1 MIAKAPAAVESAP
14 RRYALDVRA
23 ARSVGWLTLPMGL
36 WLLDWLSINTGPW
49 DIGAYDLTSASSITA
64 VRAAFPLVVFAIAL
78 LRLPGRAAQKR
89 NWAEKGFWIYGV
101 VMLLACS
108 GADAWFNH
116 AYWGF
121 AFLGALG
128 AAELVLRRSDRLA
141 AVERLNWLSWAIT
154 VAALVVMLILA
165 RDVLMAPEADDS
177 AYGLI
182 NRFETA
188 HGYGIARETG
198 LSRMAAVPAIVSLTL
213 LLSGRGWKRWAS
225 VPVFLASLYI
235 MWIMQSRGALFSFVG
250 ALFFVL
256 LFGHKRG
263 RGALTFSSFVA
274 LAVIF
279 VFVVSQSE
287 LESLWQHATRG
298 TGAEG
303 FVTASGRYD
312 IYAELFSKSMDS
324 PLFGYGPQADRL
336 FALNAQN
343 AFVYALLCGGVVGA
357 TFFVAAMISAWR
369 ALIALALRAWRLPE
383 RERLMFQ
390 MTGAVL
396 VFATLRS
403 LPENNAA
410 LFSVDLLLQYPAMLY
425 LVALHAVREPVRPR
439 SGVIRFGRLYS
450 NANPQ

>member
-1 MIAKAPAAVESAP
+1 
-14 RRYALDVRA
+14 
-23 ARSVGWLTLPMGL
+23 MGL
-36 WLLDWLSINTGPW
+36 WALDWLSINTGPW
-49 DIGAYDLTSASSITA
+49 DIGAYGLTPASSITA
-64 VRAAFPLVVFAIAL
+64 LRAAFPLVVFAVAL
-78 LRLPGRAAQKR
+78 IGLPGRGARKR
-89 NWAEKGFWIYGV
+89 SWVEKGLWIYGV

-108 GADAWFNH
+108 GAPNWFNQ

-128 AAELVLRRSDRLA
+128 AAELVLRRPDRLA
-141 AVERLNWLSWAIT
+141 TIERLNWLSWAIT
-154 VAALVVMLILA
+154 IAALVVMLILA
-165 RDVLMAPEADDS
+165 RDVLMAPQADDS

-182 NRFETA
+182 NRFQTE

-213 LLSGRGWKRWAS
+213 LLSGGGWKRWAS
-225 VPVFLASLYI
+225 APVFLASAYI

-250 ALFFVL
+250 ALLFVV

-263 RGALTFSSFVA
+263 RGAFTFLMVFA
-274 LAVIF
+274 LAAMF
-279 VFVVSQSE
+279 VSAASQSQ
-287 LESLWQHATRG
+287 LEDLWLHATRG
-298 TGAEG
+298 AGAEG

-312 IYAELFSKSMDS
+312 IYAELLGKWMDS

-336 FALNAQN
+336 FAWNAQN

-357 TFFVAAMISAWR
+357 TFFVVAMISAWR
-369 ALIALALRAWRLPE
+369 ALIALALRASRLPE
-383 RERLMFQ
+383 RERLTFQ
-390 MTGAVL
+390 ITGAIL

-425 LVALHAVREPVRPR
+425 LVGLMRVEEWPRRRVRRDLR
-439 SGVIRFGRLYS
+439 
-450 NANPQ
+450 